1 MQNPHID
8 KENPLY
14 QDVTGIL
21 LAGGQSRR
29 MGQDKALIELD
40 GELLFTRSLALLQ
53 WYFPTV
59 MIAGDRP
66 DLAPPG
72 IPAIADIFPGSA
84 LGGLYTGLSAAE
96 TEWVFVAPCD
106 MPYPDGRLI
115 ELLLAQRHGVDAV
128 VPRTP
133 SGYEPVFAAYHNNCL
148 PHMAEML
155 RNNQHRIY
163 DFYQRTAIR
172 YLDWFQMPEGW
183 ERALLNLN
191 HPEQLAMIGKVTP

>member
-8 KENPLY
+8 KENRLY

-53 WYFPTV
+53 RYFPKV

-72 IPAIADIFPGSA
+72 VPTIADIFPGSA
-84 LGGLYTGLSAAE
+84 LGGLYTGLNAAQ
-96 TEWVFVAPCD
+96 TDWVFVAPCD

-115 ELLLAQRHGVDAV
+115 ELLLTQRHGVDAV

-133 SGYEPVFAAYHNNCL
+133 SGYEPVFAAYHHNCL

-163 DFYQRTAIR
+163 DFYQRIAIR

-191 HPEQLAMIGKVTP
+191 HPEQLAMIGKETP